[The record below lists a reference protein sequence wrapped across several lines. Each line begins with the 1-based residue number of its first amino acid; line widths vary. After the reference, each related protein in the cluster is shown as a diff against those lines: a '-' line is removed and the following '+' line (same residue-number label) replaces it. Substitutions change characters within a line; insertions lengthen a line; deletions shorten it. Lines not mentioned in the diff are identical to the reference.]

1 MENEYG
7 IKEKAQDKL
16 SYLRER
22 KEDLQFMM
30 SDEQG
35 FWGDS
40 NEISNIE
47 YAIEILEELLG

>member
-1 MENEYG
+1 MNEEYG

-16 SYLRER
+16 SYLKER
-22 KEDLQFMM
+22 KEELQFMM

-35 FWGDS
+35 FWGDP
-40 NEISNIE
+40 NEICNIE